1 MSQEVEVKVAIVHD
15 WLVVTGGAE
24 KVLKNII
31 ECFPKADIFSVVD
44 FLEDRECVKGK
55 PVKTSF
61 IQKLPFARKRYRAY
75 LPLMP
80 IAIEQVDL
88 SGYDLVIS
96 SSHAVAKGVLTGP
109 NQVHV
114 SYVHSPIRYAWDL
127 QNQYL
132 RESHL
137 STGIKSVMARVL
149 LHYIRGWD
157 SRSANGVDHLLA
169 NSQFIARRIRKTYR
183 RDATVIYPPVELE
196 NMTMC
201 AKKDDFYVTASRM
214 VPYKRIDLIVRAF
227 SQTPERRLVVIGD
240 GPEMKKIRT
249 VAGENVAIL
258 GHQPFDVLVDHLRR
272 ARAFVFAAEEDFGI
286 SVVEAQACGT
296 PVIAFG
302 RGGALESVIGL
313 PLERPTGV
321 FFGQQTPESL
331 LAAVSRFEHNAHLFD
346 PRQCRRNAERFSAEN
361 FKRELTSFIDSRL
374 PYGGLEQF
382 LPYPLVDPLPVH
394 ERHHAD
400 VAS

>member
-1 MSQEVEVKVAIVHD
+1 VKVAIVHD
-15 WLVVTGGAE
+15 WLVVSGGAE

-31 ECFPKADIFSVVD
+31 ECFPKADIFSIVD
-44 FLEDRECVKGK
+44 FLEDRDCVKGK
-55 PVKTSF
+55 PVNTSF
-61 IQKLPFARKRYRAY
+61 IQRLPFARRRYRAY

-127 QNQYL
+127 QHQYL
-132 RESHL
+132 RESNL
-137 STGIKSVMARVL
+137 SSGIKSIMARIL

-169 NSQFIARRIRKTYR
+169 NSQFIARRIKKAYQRE
-183 RDATVIYPPVELE
+183 ATVIYPPVDLA
-196 NMTMC
+196 NMTMRTQ
-201 AKKDDFYVTASRM
+201 KEDFYVTASRM

-240 GPEMKKIRT
+240 GPEMKKIKA
-249 VAGENVAIL
+249 VAGDNVTVL
-258 GHQPFDVLVDHLRR
+258 GHQPSDVLVDHLQR
-272 ARAFVFAAEEDFGI
+272 ARAFIFAAEEDFGI

-313 PLERPTGV
+313 PLDRPTGV
-321 FFGQQTPESL
+321 FFGEQTPESL
-331 LAAVSRFEHNAHLFD
+331 LDAVTRFEQNVHLFD
-346 PRQCRRNAERFSAEN
+346 ARQCRKNAERFSSEN
-361 FKRELTSFIDSRL
+361 FKAALINFIDSRV
-374 PYGGLEQF
+374 PYACVEQF
-382 LPYPLVDPLPVH
+382 LPYPVREALPVD
-394 ERHHAD
+394 EHHLAD

>member
-1 MSQEVEVKVAIVHD
+1 MKVAIVHD
-15 WLVVTGGAE
+15 WLVVSGGAE

-44 FLEDRECVKGK
+44 FLEDRDCVKGK
-55 PVKTSF
+55 SVKTSF
-61 IQKLPFARKRYRAY
+61 IQRMPMARKRYRAY

-114 SYVHSPIRYAWDL
+114 SYIHSPIRYAWDL
-127 QNQYL
+127 QHQYL
-132 RESHL
+132 NESHL
-137 STGIKSVMARVL
+137 STGIKSILARVL

-169 NSQFIARRIRKTYR
+169 NSQFIARRIRKTYQR
-183 RDATVIYPPVELE
+183 EATVIYPPVDLA
-196 NMTMC
+196 NMTIC
-201 AKKDDFYVTASRM
+201 TQKDNFYVTASRM

-240 GPEMKKIRT
+240 GPEMKKIKA
-249 VAGENVAIL
+249 VAGQNVTIL
-258 GHQPFDVLVDHLRR
+258 GHQPFDTLVDHLRR

-321 FFGQQTPESL
+321 FFGEQTPESL
-331 LAAVSRFEHNAHLFD
+331 LAAVSRFERNAGLFD
-346 PRQCRRNAERFSAEN
+346 PRACRRNAERFSSEN
-361 FKRELTSFIDSRL
+361 FKAALTSFIDSRL
-374 PYGGLEQF
+374 PYGGLEHF
-382 LPYPLVDPLPVH
+382 LPYPVTSQQLPVDQ
-394 ERHHAD
+394 RQHAD
-400 VAS
+400 VVS